1 MYAGVHNDHNR
12 IDLRF
17 QESSCGTIWLSVVV
31 DDEQDDSWNLPG
43 SDYCCGQLVNA
54 WRILDGEVERVDDRL
69 R

>member
-1 MYAGVHNDHNR
+1 MTTTGLTSATHELYCR
-12 IDLRF
+12 T
-17 QESSCGTIWLSVVV
+17 CGTIWLSVVV